1 MKKYISLFL
10 SLILILLVIVGCDYV
25 SNTDIQ
31 TDTESNT
38 NDSNS
43 DTESELK
50 DTLTDIDEMQET
62 PAEDFEYRFSENNE
76 NAVITKYIGTSKDV
90 IIPSKIEGRTV
101 KSLLGYQVDD
111 RLHGVF
117 QGTEIETV
125 VIPETVIAM
134 AGRTFMDCT
143 FLSSVTIKPNSV
155 LREIGNEE
163 FRNCSSLKTINLEDA
178 KNLKSIGS
186 FAFNNCNSIERIILP
201 ENLESI
207 GLAGFSECA
216 SLKSINVPSKL
227 NLMPDDLGLRITDLP
242 TLEEIRFDDG
252 RQIINGYIFF
262 GMSSDVNIIIPSSV
276 NTIEMDVFGNS
287 DDGHVNLYFSGDC
300 PQFIY
305 EDRFPGY
312 VTIYYDP
319 NTSGW
324 DTTPIKDVYTLIPT

>member
-1 MKKYISLFL
+1 MKKIICLLL
-10 SLILILLVIVGCDYV
+10 SLILIIGFLSSCRYNQNKI
-25 SNTDIQ
+25 I
-31 TDTESNT
+31 
-38 NDSNS
+38 DSGA
-43 DTESELK
+43 ESESSD
-50 DTLTDIDEMQET
+50 DTQISSLNTENTEPILTET
-62 PAEDFEYRFSENNE
+62 PAEDFEYRFSKSNE
-76 NAVITKYIGTSKDV
+76 NAIITKYIGTSKDV

-101 KSLLGYQVDD
+101 TSLLGYQVDD
-111 RLHGVF
+111 ILHGVF

-155 LREIGNEE
+155 LREIGNQA

-227 NLMPDDLGLRITDLP
+227 NLMPNDLGLRITDLP

-252 RQIINGYIFF
+252 RQIINGYIYF

-287 DDGHVNLYFSGDC
+287 DDGHVNLYFLGDC
-300 PQFIY
+300 PQFIYY

-319 NTSGW
+319 NTNGW
-324 DTTPIKDVYTLIPT
+324 DTTPLKEVYTLIPII